1 MAALAIPAALMLH
14 TSCSKDDDIV
24 DTPPTPTED
33 PTPAEPAN
41 PDPHAG
47 HRAEGFWMCT
57 AVGLCLAGVTLSVI
71 ALWVSKVRVA
81 DSLAHG
87 RAALKTKN

>member
-41 PDPHAG
+41 PDPHAAIAP
-47 HRAEGFWMCT
+47 RASGLSTKTGSVTTT
-57 AVGLCLAGVTLSVI
+57 A
-71 ALWVSKVRVA
+71 R
-81 DSLAHG
+81 
-87 RAALKTKN
+87 

>member
-1 MAALAIPAALMLH
+1 MAALAIPVALTLH

-47 HRAEGFWMCT
+47 HRAEGF
-57 AVGLCLAGVTLSVI
+57 
-71 ALWVSKVRVA
+71 
-81 DSLAHG
+81 
-87 RAALKTKN
+87 